1 MSSPPSGDVTLLFS
15 DIESSTGLVQKLGE
29 GYAQVLSDH
38 RRLVRE
44 AVAEAGGHEVDCRA
58 DEFFIAFGDPTSA
71 LAAALDA
78 QRALASAD
86 WPEGTAVR
94 VRMGMHTGRP
104 VLADDTYYGL
114 DVHRAARICRSGHG
128 GQVLVSA
135 ATHEALYGVDLGGAE
150 LRDLGEHELKGLPQ
164 AERIFQVVAPG
175 LETTF
180 PPLREADLG
189 PTAPR
194 TVHAPTGGP
203 ATVPTAADGD
213 GDRPLRVALAEDS
226 VLLREGI
233 ARLLG
238 DAGFEVV
245 AQAGTA
251 DDLVRL
257 VAMHKPDVAITDI
270 RMPPTQ
276 TDEGLQAAQKIRER
290 QPDVGVLVLS
300 QYVEPAY
307 AMSLLGESAEG
318 VGYLL
323 KARVSDVE
331 EFTSAVRRVAQGGS
345 VLDPAVV
352 SQLVGRRRK
361 ADPLEELTPREREV
375 LELMAEG
382 RSNEAIGQRLFIT
395 LRAVEKHVTS
405 IFSKLGLTATSE
417 DHRRVLAVLAFLRQ

>member
-1 MSSPPSGDVTLLFS
+1 
-15 DIESSTGLVQKLGE
+15 
-29 GYAQVLSDH
+29 
-38 RRLVRE
+38 
-44 AVAEAGGHEVDCRA
+44 
-58 DEFFIAFGDPTSA
+58 
-71 LAAALDA
+71 
-78 QRALASAD
+78 
-86 WPEGTAVR
+86 VR
-94 VRMGMHTGRP
+94 V
-104 VLADDTYYGL
+104 V
-114 DVHRAARICRSGHG
+114 
-128 GQVLVSA
+128 
-135 ATHEALYGVDLGGAE
+135 
-150 LRDLGEHELKGLPQ
+150 
-164 AERIFQVVAPG
+164 
-175 LETTF
+175 
-180 PPLREADLG
+180 
-189 PTAPR
+189 
-194 TVHAPTGGP
+194 
-203 ATVPTAADGD
+203 
-213 GDRPLRVALAEDS
+213 LAEDS

-233 ARLLG
+233 ARLLEE
-238 DAGFEVV
+238 AGFEVV

-307 AMSLLGESAEG
+307 AMTLLGESAEG

-323 KARVSDVE
+323 KDRVSDLE
-331 EFTSAVRRVAQGGS
+331 EFTSAVRRIAQGGS

-361 ADPLEELTPREREV
+361 HDPLEELTPREREV

-382 RSNEAIGQRLFIT
+382 RSNDAIGQRLFIT

-405 IFSKLGLTATSE
+405 IFSKLGLTATPA